1 MIINTRS
8 EDETRKVGNSIGQ
21 QLKGG
26 QVLELVG
33 DVGSGKTTLVKGIAE
48 GLGVKSIVSSPS
60 FTICQQYTCRD
71 NLLLMHY
78 DFYRLKDA
86 GIMLNELAGL
96 AGDVNTVV
104 VIEWGGI
111 VEGVLPDDK
120 ITIKLDLVSE
130 EARVITILGNLE
142 LSL

>member
-1 MIINTRS
+1 MIINTKS
-8 EDETRKVGNSIGQ
+8 EDETKKVGNLIGQ

-26 QVLELVG
+26 QVIELIG
-33 DVGSGKTTLVKGIAE
+33 DVGSGKTTLVKGVAE
-48 GLGVKSIVSSPS
+48 GLGVKGIVSSPS

-86 GIMLNELAGL
+86 GIMLNELADL

-130 EARVITILGNLE
+130 EARAITILGSLG